1 MPTCQLATFFA
12 DGTDFLEFFEAEGF
26 VGFLGTDANVG
37 GRRMC
42 FNTPITIDNL
52 YEPTES
58 FTLFLELDPFVMQSR
73 ILIQPNVT
81 EVFILDGSGKS
92 IV

>member
-1 MPTCQLATFFA
+1 M
-12 DGTDFLEFFEAEGF
+12 LE
-26 VGFLGTDANVG
+26 DAGCVSTSG
-37 GRRMC
+37 
-42 FNTPITIDNL
+42 ITIDNL

-58 FTLFLELDPFVMQSR
+58 FTLFLELDPFVMQSG

-92 IV
+92 VVW